1 MWLIVGLGNPGA
13 EYAGTYHNVGFRVLD
28 RLAARE
34 NVRINERCGAAVISD
49 EVRIGGQAAVL
60 VKPQTYMND
69 SGAAMPPVFDRFGAA
84 AQNVIVIYDDV
95 ALPLGKVRVRQRGS
109 AGGHNGI
116 KSLISTFA
124 TDEFLRVRV
133 GIKPDREVDD
143 LREFVLSRVVRA
155 DEDLLDQAEEIAVKA
170 VETLIGEGVDQAMS
184 RYNGIDLREKEN

>member
-69 SGAAMPPVFDRFGAA
+69 SGAAVPPVFDRFGAG

>member
-1 MWLIVGLGNPGA
+1 V
-13 EYAGTYHNVGFRVLD
+13 
-28 RLAARE
+28 
-34 NVRINERCGAAVISD
+34 
-49 EVRIGGQAAVL
+49 
-60 VKPQTYMND
+60 
-69 SGAAMPPVFDRFGAA
+69 PPVFDRFGAA

>member
-69 SGAAMPPVFDRFGAA
+69 SGAAMPPVFDRFGAG

>member
-69 SGAAMPPVFDRFGAA
+69 SGAAVPPVFDRFGAA

>member
-49 EVRIGGQAAVL
+49 EVRMGGQAAVL

-69 SGAAMPPVFDRFGAA
+69 SGAAMPPVFDRFGAG

>member
-69 SGAAMPPVFDRFGAA
+69 SGAAMPPVFDRFGAG

-155 DEDLLDQAEEIAVKA
+155 DEDLLDQAEEIAAKA

>member
-49 EVRIGGQAAVL
+49 EVRMGGQAAVL

-69 SGAAMPPVFDRFGAA
+69 SGAAMPPVFDRFGAG

-124 TDEFLRVRV
+124 TDEILRVRV

>member
-49 EVRIGGQAAVL
+49 EVRMGGQAAVL

-69 SGAAMPPVFDRFGAA
+69 SGAAMPPVFDRFGAG

-155 DEDLLDQAEEIAVKA
+155 DEDLLDQAEEIAAKA